1 MNCAK
6 ALRTNIIDRC
16 DEEALAIVV
25 VTEFDFASRSMLLLL
40 FMDEVFFAANCR
52 AHSMNLIKGNELL
65 SPVNSSTFIR
75 PGMLGILRMSFL
87 RV

>member
-6 ALRTNIIDRC
+6 VLRTNIIDRC
-16 DEEALAIVV
+16 DEEASAIVV
-25 VTEFDFASRSMLLLL
+25 VTEFDFASRSLLLLL
-40 FMDEVFFAANCR
+40 FTDEVFFATNSR
-52 AHSMNLIKGNELL
+52 AHSLNLIKDNELL

-75 PGMLGILRMSFL
+75 PGMLGILIMSFL